1 MLEIS
6 ESLCCACAQDDTLFQ
21 WCSFAG
27 DGSRFFGD
35 ENAAKGKNKA
45 QTQHLVVVSAADTR
59 QSNAHMGQTVY
70 VKFAITRLFVKS
82 AKFHLKN
89 WQNAEILV
97 IANKLLDLFY
107 DKLYNVGCIHTRRYG
122 NENI

>member
-1 MLEIS
+1 M
-6 ESLCCACAQDDTLFQ
+6 T
-21 WCSFAG
+21 
-27 DGSRFFGD
+27 RFFGG

-45 QTQHLVVVSAADTR
+45 QTQHLVVVSVIDTR
-59 QSNAHMGQTVY
+59 PQNALLGQTVY
-70 VKFAITRLFVKS
+70 VKQPITKLFVKS

-89 WQNAEILV
+89 WQNAENLV

-107 DKLYNVGCIHTRRYG
+107 EKLYNVGCIHTRRYG

>member
-1 MLEIS
+1 METGNLVG
-6 ESLCCACAQDDTLFQ
+6 
-21 WCSFAG
+21 AG
-27 DGSRFFGD
+27 DLHGPSTSSLLEGGGSRFFGD

-45 QTQHLVVVSAADTR
+45 QTQYLVVVSVIDTR
-59 QSNAHMGQTVY
+59 PQNALLGQTVY
-70 VKFAITRLFVKS
+70 VKQPITKLFVKS

-89 WQNAEILV
+89 WQNAENLV